1 MLKELVESV
10 LGYNKDH
17 SPGKALGVAMA
28 SLILADM
35 GESGVEDEEFRS
47 VINLGT
53 LERRCGE
60 FLKETG
66 LVLRAVSKTS
76 GTVLSSRETVGEITN
91 AYARIDIVDW
101 RKFVVYL
108 QPEGD
113 AEGVAL
119 FLGKLL
125 MPQIHFAYAPT
136 EEVFLEIVS
145 GGDAIVEA
153 CERLGVAEATE
164 LGKVLSI
171 MKAGYLREYLMVK
184 RSGLLQKIGE
194 GFGPSNWHTDANP
207 GWYREKW
214 DKALILLEQVSA
226 NPSAAPLASSLRAH
240 LRESAAHAKG
250 DLPNVSCYAA
260 EQKEAFD
267 RILDD
272 VLVQV

>member
-108 QPEGD
+108 QTEGD

-125 MPQIHFAYAPT
+125 
-136 EEVFLEIVS
+136 IVS